1 MLVLYTSW
9 ATLASDH
16 YHDTDSTD
24 IGRTELPCAFIVK

>member
-9 ATLASDH
+9 ATPASDH

-24 IGRTELPCAFIVK
+24 IGQTNLPCSFKVK